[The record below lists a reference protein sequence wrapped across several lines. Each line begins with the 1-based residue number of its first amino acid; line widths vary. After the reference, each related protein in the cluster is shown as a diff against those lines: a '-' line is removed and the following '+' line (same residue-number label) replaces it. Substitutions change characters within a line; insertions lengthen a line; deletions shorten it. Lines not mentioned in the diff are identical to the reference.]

1 MSLLLSLLRTCWSP
15 SERPWDDASSTALE
29 IVLQSSS
36 YCDKRPQSA
45 YRFCHDLSYS
55 LAFQCSWLS
64 LHEYSWKLHCTQ
76 RALDVSFFLKQGWIP
91 AAGKEGGSQLKV
103 SLCFPGT
110 CNSLED
116 KTFLWFLPAFS
127 ALLHVSVCHVLRL
140 ASPWPWGKKEGTNLL
155 LNFPHKLVLQEK
167 I

>member
-1 MSLLLSLLRTCWSP
+1 MSLLLSLLLTCWSP
-15 SERPWDDASSTALE
+15 SKRPWEDASSTALE
-29 IVLQSSS
+29 TVLQSSS
-36 YCDKRPQSA
+36 YCDKCPQST

-55 LAFQCSWLS
+55 LAFQCSWLC

-76 RALDVSFFLKQGWIP
+76 RALDVSFLKQGWIP

-110 CNSLED
+110 CNSLRGQN
-116 KTFLWFLPAFS
+116 
-127 ALLHVSVCHVLRL
+127 VSIIL
-140 ASPWPWGKKEGTNLL
+140 ASLFCLAPRLCVSRTEVGLCVTLGKKEGTNLL